1 MQLHKG
7 FYAGRNDNQ
16 KAPAF
21 KSGEQPHTINEVQ
34 ALNPKSIVGVLASNV
49 IMVDCDNKLDVQAMD
64 KALKKLALV
73 VPTMKTT
80 RGKHYYFSNFN
91 VESKSLSGVCLACGI
106 RADIKNGDK
115 TAFDCIM
122 VDGQPRI
129 WENYDVDLI
138 PLPTWLKPLSVKLD
152 TYSGMNE
159 GSRNQTIMNEIGVL
173 KRYGLSY
180 DDAKVALSIM
190 NSCVF
195 ADPLPKS
202 EFDHVTRKS
211 LYDNAYNRKT
221 KPKDFLELT
230 GKAKSNAKVDEFG
243 LVDIDLDGG
252 DGEQETK
259 GKRKRFDHEGLA
271 RGICDSY
278 HIINVD
284 GLLMQYDNGVYLP
297 TDRDAIERIICACVP
312 DTTIKQRTEVYASL
326 KLISRRYSYKDSM
339 PYLDYYAFSNGVF
352 KLDLESQSL
361 VKVENNPE
369 RLIFNRIPYP
379 YDPDAYNDLLTQF
392 LDDITCGDADIKV
405 QLAEMLG
412 HCLMRR
418 NSIRGIFVLL
428 GETSNGKSTFLD
440 MASHML
446 GRENTSYIK
455 MHELSERFNKWQLGY
470 KLANIGDDISTE
482 YLPDSNIIKSISTS
496 DSITVERKGKDGYAI
511 NPYCTLM
518 FSANELPRLKDAGMA
533 MLNRVTIIPFNAKF
547 SANSENFDPNLINKL
562 IEPDVMKALVNVAV
576 WGLIHIRKN
585 NGLIVTKSKIQYRVE
600 YAELNNPVLMFI
612 KDNYWDDATPFT
624 HQQLSL
630 KIRELFGK
638 TPITVYGEY
647 KEFCHIEGLRP
658 LGKTKFV
665 HALLECLSGVEIK
678 RCRVE
683 GELVYQFTPTNIYS
697 GSLNLPSV
705 VM

>member
-7 FYAGRNDNQ
+7 FYLGRNDNQ
-16 KAPAF
+16 KAPSF
-21 KSGEQPHTINEVQ
+21 KSGEQPHTMEEIQ
-34 ALNPKSIVGVLASNV
+34 ALNPKSVVGVLASNV
-49 IMVDCDNKLDVQAMD
+49 IMVDCDNELDVQAMD
-64 KALKKLALV
+64 KALKKLALT

-91 VESKSLSGVCLACGI
+91 VESKSLSGVRLACGI
-106 RADIKNGDK
+106 KADIKNGDK

-122 VDGQPRI
+122 VDGQARP
-129 WENYDVDLI
+129 WENYGVDLI
-138 PLPTWLKPLSVKLD
+138 PLPTWLKPLSTKLD

-159 GSRNQTIMNEIGVL
+159 GSRNQTIMNELGVL

-195 ADPLPKS
+195 ADPLPNS

-211 LYDNAYNRKT
+211 LYDNAYDRKT
-221 KPKDFLELT
+221 KPKDFVGRADVNDVL
-230 GKAKSNAKVDEFG
+230 G
-243 LVDIDLDGG
+243 LIETTLDGV
-252 DGEQETK
+252 DVEQESK

-271 RGICDSY
+271 RIICENY
-278 HIINVD
+278 HVINVD
-284 GLLMQYDNGVYLP
+284 GMLMQYDNGVYLP
-297 TDRDAIERIICACVP
+297 AHREGIERIICANVP
-312 DTTIKQRTEVYASL
+312 DTTIKQRSEVYATL
-326 KLISRRYSYKDSM
+326 KLISRSYKYDDCF
-339 PYLDYYAFSNGVF
+339 PYLDYFAFSNGVF

-361 VKVENNPE
+361 VKVENDPE

-379 YDPDAYNDLLTQF
+379 YDPNAYNDLLNQF
-392 LDDITCGDADIKV
+392 LDDIACGDQDIKI

-412 HCLMRR
+412 HSLMRR

-440 MASHML
+440 MVSHML
-446 GRENTSYIK
+446 GNENTSHIK
-455 MHELSERFNKWQLGY
+455 MHELSERFNKWQIGY

-496 DSITVERKGKDGYAI
+496 DCITVERKGKDAYVI

-533 MLNRVTIIPFNAKF
+533 MLNRVTIIPFNANF
-547 SANSENFDPNLINKL
+547 NANSENFDPNLINKL
-562 IEPDVMKALVNVAV
+562 IEPDVMKALVNMAV
-576 WGLIHIRKN
+576 WGLINIKRNQGLTLTQAKVDIRMA
-585 NGLIVTKSKIQYRVE
+585 

-612 KDNYWDDATPFT
+612 KDNYWDDHTPFT
-624 HQQLSL
+624 HHQLSL
-630 KIRELFGK
+630 NIKELFGK

-647 KEFCHIEGLRP
+647 KEFCQIEGLKP

-665 HALLECLSGVEIK
+665 KALLECLNGVEVTRRRI
-678 RCRVE
+678 E
-683 GELVYQFTPTNIYS
+683 GALDYRFTPRNEYS

>member
-7 FYAGRNDNQ
+7 FYLGRNDNQ
-16 KAPAF
+16 KAPSL
-21 KSGEQPHTINEVQ
+21 KSGEPPHSMEEIQ
-34 ALNPKSIVGVLASNV
+34 ALNPKSVVGVLASNV
-49 IMVDCDNKLDVQAMD
+49 IMIDCDNELDVQAMD
-64 KALKKLALV
+64 KALKKLALT

-91 VESKSLSGVCLACGI
+91 VESKSLSGVRLACGI
-106 RADIKNGDK
+106 KADVKNGDK

-122 VDGQPRI
+122 TDGQARP
-129 WENYDVDLI
+129 WENYGVDLI
-138 PLPTWLKPLSVKLD
+138 PLPTWLKPLSTKLD

-159 GSRNQTIMNEIGVL
+159 GSRNQTIMNELGVL

-180 DDAKVALSIM
+180 DDAKVALSVM

-195 ADPLPKS
+195 ADPLPMS

-221 KPKDFLELT
+221 MPKDFVGRKDADDVL
-230 GKAKSNAKVDEFG
+230 G
-243 LVDIDLDGG
+243 LIETTLDGV
-252 DGEQETK
+252 DVEQESK

-271 RGICDSY
+271 RAICENY
-278 HIINVD
+278 HVINVD

-297 TDRDAIERIICACVP
+297 TDKDAIERIICASVP
-312 DTTIKQRTEVYASL
+312 DTTIKQRSEVYASL
-326 KLISRRYSYKDSM
+326 KLISRRFSYKDTM
-339 PYLDYYAFSNGVF
+339 PYLDYFAFSNGVF

-361 VKVENNPE
+361 VKVENDPE

-379 YDPDAYNDLLTQF
+379 YDPNAYNDLLNQF
-392 LDDITCGDADIKV
+392 LDDIACGDQDIKI

-412 HCLMRR
+412 HSLMRR

-428 GETSNGKSTFLD
+428 GKTSNGKSTFLD
-440 MASHML
+440 MVSHML
-446 GRENTSYIK
+446 GNENTSYIK

-496 DSITVERKGKDGYAI
+496 DSIAVERKGKDAYVI

-518 FSANELPRLKDAGMA
+518 FSANELPRLKDSGTA
-533 MLNRVTIIPFNAKF
+533 MLNRVTIIPFNAEF
-547 SANSENFDPNLINKL
+547 NRNNGNHDSNLINKL
-562 IEPDVMKALVNVAV
+562 IAPEVLTALVNMAV
-576 WGLIHIRKN
+576 WGLIHIRTN
-585 NGLIVTKSKIQYRVE
+585 DGLLVTNSKVQYRVE
-600 YAELNNPVLMFI
+600 YAELNNPVLMFV
-612 KDNYWDDATPFT
+612 KDNYWDENTPFS
-624 HQQLSL
+624 HHQLSL
-630 KIRELFGK
+630 KVRELFGK
-638 TPITVYGEY
+638 TPVTVYGEY
-647 KEFCHIEGLRP
+647 KEFCQMEGLKP

-665 HALLECLSGVEIK
+665 KALLECLNGVEVTRYRI
-678 RCRVE
+678 E
-683 GELVYQFTPTNIYS
+683 GELAYRFTPRNEYS

>member
-7 FYAGRNDNQ
+7 FYLGRNDNQ
-16 KAPAF
+16 KAPSL
-21 KSGEQPHTINEVQ
+21 KSGEQPHTMEEIQ
-34 ALNPKSIVGVLASNV
+34 SLNPKSIVGVLASNV
-49 IMVDCDNKLDVQAMD
+49 IMIDCDNELDVRAMD
-64 KALKKLALV
+64 KALKKLALT

-91 VESKSLSGVCLACGI
+91 VESKSLSGVRLACGI
-106 RADIKNGDK
+106 KADVKNGDK

-122 VDGQPRI
+122 TDGQARP
-129 WENYDVDLI
+129 WENYGVDLI
-138 PLPTWLKPLSVKLD
+138 PLPTWLKPLSTKLD

-159 GSRNQTIMNEIGVL
+159 GSRNQTIMNELGVL

-195 ADPLPKS
+195 ADPLPNS
-202 EFDHVTRKS
+202 ELHHVTRKS

-221 KPKDFLELT
+221 KPKDFV
-230 GKAKSNAKVDEFG
+230 GRVDTDDVLG
-243 LVDIDLDGG
+243 LIETTLDGV
-252 DGEQETK
+252 DVEQESK
-259 GKRKRFDHEGLA
+259 GKRKRFDHEGVA
-271 RGICDSY
+271 RAIIESY
-278 HIINVD
+278 HVINVD
-284 GLLMQYDNGVYLP
+284 GMLMQYDNGVYLP
-297 TDRDAIERIICACVP
+297 AHREGIERIICANVP
-312 DTTIKQRTEVYASL
+312 DTTIKQRSEVYATL
-326 KLISRRYSYKDSM
+326 KLISRSYKYDDCF
-339 PYLDYYAFSNGVF
+339 PYLDYFAFSNGVF

-361 VKVENNPE
+361 VKVENDPE
-369 RLIFNRIPYP
+369 RLIFNRIPFP
-379 YDPDAYNDLLTQF
+379 YDPNAYNDLLNQF
-392 LDDITCGDADIKV
+392 LDDIACGDQDIKI

-428 GETSNGKSTFLD
+428 GKTSNGKSTFLD
-440 MASHML
+440 MVSHML

-496 DSITVERKGKDGYAI
+496 DSIAVERKGKDGYTI

-518 FSANELPRLKDAGMA
+518 FSANELPRLKDSGTA
-533 MLNRVTIIPFNAKF
+533 MLNRVTIIPFNANF
-547 SANSENFDPNLINKL
+547 NANSDNFDPDLINKL
-562 IEPDVMKALVNVAV
+562 VEPEVLTALVNMAV
-576 WGLIHIRKN
+576 WGLIHIKTN
-585 NGLIVTKSKIQYRVE
+585 NRLIVTESKIHYRVE

-612 KDNYWDDATPFT
+612 KNNYWDENTPFT
-624 HQQLSL
+624 HHQLSL
-630 KIRELFGK
+630 RIRELFGK
-638 TPITVYGEY
+638 TPVTVHGEY
-647 KEFCHIEGLRP
+647 KEFCQVEGFKP
-658 LGKTKFV
+658 LGKTKFTR
-665 HALLECLSGVEIK
+665 ALLECLNGVEVT
-678 RCRVE
+678 RCRIE
-683 GELVYQFTPTNIYS
+683 GELAYRFTPRNEYS

>member
-7 FYAGRNDNQ
+7 FYLGRNDNQ
-16 KAPAF
+16 KAPSF
-21 KSGEQPHTINEVQ
+21 KSGEQPHTMEEIQ
-34 ALNPKSIVGVLASNV
+34 GLNPKSIVGVLASNV
-49 IMVDCDNKLDVQAMD
+49 IMIDCDNELDVRAMD
-64 KALKKLALV
+64 KALKKLALT

-91 VESKSLSGVCLACGI
+91 VESKSLSGVRLACGI
-106 RADIKNGDK
+106 KADVKNGDK

-122 VDGQPRI
+122 TDGQARP
-129 WENYDVDLI
+129 WENYGVDLI
-138 PLPTWLKPLSVKLD
+138 PLPTWLKPLSTKLD

-159 GSRNQTIMNEIGVL
+159 GSRNQTIMNELGVL

-195 ADPLPKS
+195 ADPLPNS

-221 KPKDFLELT
+221 KPKDFV
-230 GKAKSNAKVDEFG
+230 GRVDADDVLG
-243 LVDIDLDGG
+243 LIETTLDGV
-252 DGEQETK
+252 DVEQESK

-271 RGICDSY
+271 RAICESY
-278 HIINVD
+278 HVINVD
-284 GLLMQYDNGVYLP
+284 GMLMQYDNGVYLP
-297 TDRDAIERIICACVP
+297 TDKDAIERIICASVP
-312 DTTIKQRTEVYASL
+312 DTTIKQRSEVYASL
-326 KLISRRYSYKDSM
+326 KLISRRFGYKDTI
-339 PYLDYYAFSNGVF
+339 PYLDYFAFSNGVF

-361 VKVENNPE
+361 VKVENDPE

-379 YDPDAYNDLLTQF
+379 YDPNAYNDLLNQF
-392 LDDITCGDADIKV
+392 LDDIACGDQDIKI

-428 GETSNGKSTFLD
+428 GKTSNGKSTFLD
-440 MASHML
+440 MASYML
-446 GRENTSYIK
+446 GRENTSHIK

-496 DSITVERKGKDGYAI
+496 DCIAVERKGKDAYTI

-518 FSANELPRLKDAGMA
+518 FSANELPRLKDSGTA
-533 MLNRVTIIPFNAKF
+533 MLNRVTIIPFNAEF
-547 SANSENFDPNLINKL
+547 NRNNGNHDSNLLNKL
-562 IEPDVMKALVNVAV
+562 IAPEVLTALVNMAV
-576 WGLIHIRKN
+576 WGLIHIRTN
-585 NGLIVTKSKIQYRVE
+585 DGLLVTNSKVQYRVE

-612 KDNYWDDATPFT
+612 KDNYWDENTPFT
-624 HQQLSL
+624 HHQLSL
-630 KIRELFGK
+630 NVKALFGK
-638 TPITVYGEY
+638 TPVTVYGEY
-647 KEFCHIEGLRP
+647 KEFCQIEGLKP
-658 LGKTKFV
+658 LGKTKFTN
-665 HALLECLSGVEIK
+665 ALLECLNGVEVK
-678 RCRVE
+678 KVMVE
-683 GELVYQFTPTNIYS
+683 GERAYRFTPRNEYS

>member
-7 FYAGRNDNQ
+7 FYLGRNDNQ
-16 KAPAF
+16 KAPSF
-21 KSGEQPHTINEVQ
+21 KSGEQPHTMEEIQ
-34 ALNPKSIVGVLASNV
+34 GLNPKSIVGVLASNV
-49 IMVDCDNKLDVQAMD
+49 IMIDCDNELDVRAMD
-64 KALKKLALV
+64 KALKKLALT

-91 VESKSLSGVCLACGI
+91 VESKSLSGVRLACGI
-106 RADIKNGDK
+106 KADVKNGDK

-122 VDGQPRI
+122 TDGQARP
-129 WENYDVDLI
+129 WENYSVDLI
-138 PLPTWLKPLSVKLD
+138 PLPTWLKPLSTKLD

-159 GSRNQTIMNEIGVL
+159 GSRNQTIMNELGVL

-221 KPKDFLELT
+221 KPKDFV
-230 GKAKSNAKVDEFG
+230 GRVDADDVLG
-243 LVDIDLDGG
+243 LIETTLDGV
-252 DGEQETK
+252 DVEQESK
-259 GKRKRFDHEGLA
+259 GKRKRFDHEGVA
-271 RGICDSY
+271 RAIIESY
-278 HIINVD
+278 HVINVD
-284 GLLMQYDNGVYLP
+284 GMLMQYDNGVYLP
-297 TDRDAIERIICACVP
+297 AHREGIERIICANVP
-312 DTTIKQRTEVYASL
+312 DTTIKQRSEVYATL
-326 KLISRRYSYKDSM
+326 KLISRNYKYDDCF
-339 PYLDYYAFSNGVF
+339 PYLDYFAFSNGVF

-361 VKVENNPE
+361 VKVENDPE
-369 RLIFNRIPYP
+369 RLIFNRIPFP
-379 YDPDAYNDLLTQF
+379 YDPNAYNDLLNQF
-392 LDDITCGDADIKV
+392 LDDIACGDQDIKI

-428 GETSNGKSTFLD
+428 GKTSNGKSTFLD
-440 MASHML
+440 MVSHML

-496 DSITVERKGKDGYAI
+496 DSIAVERKGKDGYTI

-518 FSANELPRLKDAGMA
+518 FSANELPRLKDSGTA
-533 MLNRVTIIPFNAKF
+533 MLNRVTIIPFNANF
-547 SANSENFDPNLINKL
+547 NANSDNFDPDLINKL
-562 IEPDVMKALVNVAV
+562 VEPEVLTALVNMAV
-576 WGLIHIRKN
+576 WGLIHIKTN
-585 NGLIVTKSKIQYRVE
+585 NRLIVTESKIHYRVE

-612 KDNYWDDATPFT
+612 KNNYWDENTPFT
-624 HQQLSL
+624 HHQLSL
-630 KIRELFGK
+630 RIRELFGK
-638 TPITVYGEY
+638 TPVTVHGEY
-647 KEFCHIEGLRP
+647 KEFCQVEGFKP
-658 LGKTKFV
+658 LGKTKFTR
-665 HALLECLSGVEIK
+665 ALLECLNGVEVT
-678 RCRVE
+678 RCRIE
-683 GELVYQFTPTNIYS
+683 GELAYRFTPRNEYS

>member
-7 FYAGRNDNQ
+7 FYLGRNDNQ
-16 KAPAF
+16 KAPSF
-21 KSGEQPHTINEVQ
+21 KSGEQPHTMEEIQ
-34 ALNPKSIVGVLASNV
+34 GLNPKSIVGVLASNV
-49 IMVDCDNKLDVQAMD
+49 IMIDCDNELDVRAMD
-64 KALKKLALV
+64 KALKKLALT

-91 VESKSLSGVCLACGI
+91 VESKSLSGVRLACGI
-106 RADIKNGDK
+106 KADVKNGDK

-122 VDGQPRI
+122 VDGQARP
-129 WENYDVDLI
+129 WKNYSVDLI
-138 PLPTWLKPLSVKLD
+138 PLPTWLKPLSTKLD

-159 GSRNQTIMNEIGVL
+159 GSRNQTIMNELGVL

-195 ADPLPKS
+195 ADPLPMS

-211 LYDNAYNRKT
+211 LYDNAYDRKT
-221 KPKDFLELT
+221 KPKDFVGRADVNDVL
-230 GKAKSNAKVDEFG
+230 G
-243 LVDIDLDGG
+243 LIETTLDGV
-252 DGEQETK
+252 DVEQESK

-271 RGICDSY
+271 RIICENY
-278 HIINVD
+278 HVINVD
-284 GLLMQYDNGVYLP
+284 GMLMQYDNGVYLP
-297 TDRDAIERIICACVP
+297 AHREGIERIICANVP
-312 DTTIKQRTEVYASL
+312 DTTIKQRSEVYATL
-326 KLISRRYSYKDSM
+326 KLISRSYTYNDCF
-339 PYLDYYAFSNGVF
+339 PYLDYFAFSNGVF

-361 VKVENNPE
+361 VKVENDPE

-379 YDPDAYNDLLTQF
+379 YDPNAYNDLLNQF
-392 LDDITCGDADIKV
+392 LDDVACGDQEIKI

-412 HCLMRR
+412 HSLMRR

-440 MASHML
+440 MVSHML
-446 GRENTSYIK
+446 GNENTSYIK
-455 MHELSERFNKWQLGY
+455 MHELSERFNKWQIGY

-496 DSITVERKGKDGYAI
+496 DCIAVERKGKDAYAI

-533 MLNRVTIIPFNAKF
+533 MLNRMTIIPFNAKF
-547 SANSENFDPNLINKL
+547 DINSGNYDPNLINKL
-562 IEPDVMKALVNVAV
+562 VEPEVLTALVNMAV
-576 WGLIHIRKN
+576 WGLINIKRNHGLTLTQAKIDIRMA
-585 NGLIVTKSKIQYRVE
+585 

-612 KDNYWDDATPFT
+612 KDNYWDEHTPFT
-624 HQQLSL
+624 HHQLSL
-630 KIRELFGK
+630 NIRELFGK

-647 KEFCHIEGLRP
+647 KEFCQIEGLKP

-665 HALLECLSGVEIK
+665 KALLECLNGVEVK
-678 RCRVE
+678 LVQVE
-683 GELVYQFTPTNIYS
+683 GERTYRFNPRNEYS

>member
-7 FYAGRNDNQ
+7 FYLGRNDNQ
-16 KAPAF
+16 KAPSF
-21 KSGEQPHTINEVQ
+21 KSGEQPHTMEEIQ
-34 ALNPKSIVGVLASNV
+34 GLNPKSIVGVLASNV
-49 IMVDCDNKLDVQAMD
+49 IMIDCDNELDVRAMD
-64 KALKKLALV
+64 KALKKLALT

-91 VESKSLSGVCLACGI
+91 VESKSLSGVRLACGI
-106 RADIKNGDK
+106 KADVKNGDK

-122 VDGQPRI
+122 TDGQPRP
-129 WENYDVDLI
+129 WENYSVDLI
-138 PLPTWLKPLSVKLD
+138 PLPTWLKPLSTKLD

-159 GSRNQTIMNEIGVL
+159 GSRNQTIMNELGVL

-195 ADPLPKS
+195 ADPLPNS
-202 EFDHVTRKS
+202 EFDHVTRKN

-221 KPKDFLELT
+221 KPKDFVGRTDVNDVL
-230 GKAKSNAKVDEFG
+230 G
-243 LVDIDLDGG
+243 LIETTLDGV
-252 DGEQETK
+252 DVEQETK
-259 GKRKRFDHEGLA
+259 SKRKRFDHEGVA
-271 RGICDSY
+271 RAIIESY
-278 HIINVD
+278 NVINVD
-284 GLLMQYDNGVYLP
+284 GMLMMYDNGVYLP
-297 TDRDAIERIICACVP
+297 AHRESIERIICENVP
-312 DTTIKQRTEVYASL
+312 DTTIKQRSEVYASL
-326 KLISRRYSYKDSM
+326 KLISRSYKYDDCF
-339 PYLDYYAFSNGVF
+339 PYLDYFAFSNGVF

-361 VKVENNPE
+361 VKVENDPE

-379 YDPDAYNDLLTQF
+379 YDPNAYNDLLNQF
-392 LDDITCGDADIKV
+392 LDDVACSDQEIKI

-428 GETSNGKSTFLD
+428 GETSNGKSTFLN
-440 MASHML
+440 MVSHML
-446 GRENTSYIK
+446 GSENTSYIK

-482 YLPDSNIIKSISTS
+482 YMPDNNVIKSISTS
-496 DSITVERKGKDGYAI
+496 DSLNVERKGKDGYTI

-533 MLNRVTIIPFNAKF
+533 MLNRMTIIPFNANF
-547 SANSENFDPNLINKL
+547 NANCENFDPNLINKL
-562 IEPDVMKALVNVAV
+562 IEPDVMTALVNMAV
-576 WGLIHIRKN
+576 WGLINIKRNHGLTLTQAKIDIRMA
-585 NGLIVTKSKIQYRVE
+585 

-612 KDNYWDDATPFT
+612 KDNYWDENTPFT
-624 HQQLSL
+624 HNQLSL
-630 KIRELFGK
+630 SIRDLFGK
-638 TPITVYGEY
+638 TTITVYGEY
-647 KEFCHIEGLRP
+647 KEFCQIEGLKP
-658 LGKTKFV
+658 LGKTKFIKT
-665 HALLECLSGVEIK
+665 LLECLNGVDVK
-678 RCRVE
+678 QTSVE
-683 GELVYQFTPTNIYS
+683 NERAYRFTPRNEYS

>member
-7 FYAGRNDNQ
+7 FYLGRNDNQ
-16 KAPAF
+16 KAPSL
-21 KSGEQPHTINEVQ
+21 KSGEPPHTMEEIQ
-34 ALNPKSIVGVLASNV
+34 ALNPQSIVGVLASNV
-49 IMVDCDNKLDVQAMD
+49 IMIDCDNELDVQAMD
-64 KALKKLALV
+64 KALKKLALT

-91 VESKSLSGVCLACGI
+91 VESKSLSGVRLACGI
-106 RADIKNGDK
+106 KADVKNGDK

-122 VDGQPRI
+122 TDGQARP
-129 WENYDVDLI
+129 WENYSVDLI
-138 PLPTWLKPLSVKLD
+138 PLPTWLKPLSTKLD

-159 GSRNQTIMNEIGVL
+159 GSRNQTIMNELGVL

-195 ADPLPKS
+195 ADPLPNS

-211 LYDNAYNRKT
+211 LYDNAYDRKT
-221 KPKDFLELT
+221 KPKDFVGRADVNDVL
-230 GKAKSNAKVDEFG
+230 G
-243 LVDIDLDGG
+243 LIETTLDGV
-252 DGEQETK
+252 DVEQESK

-271 RGICDSY
+271 RIICENY
-278 HIINVD
+278 HVINVD
-284 GLLMQYDNGVYLP
+284 GMLMQYDNGVYLP
-297 TDRDAIERIICACVP
+297 AHREGIERIICANVP
-312 DTTIKQRTEVYASL
+312 DTTIKQRSEVYATL
-326 KLISRRYSYKDSM
+326 KLISRSYKYDDCF
-339 PYLDYYAFSNGVF
+339 PYLDYFAFSNGVF

-361 VKVENNPE
+361 VKVENDPE

-379 YDPDAYNDLLTQF
+379 YDPNAYSDLLNQF
-392 LDDITCGDADIKV
+392 LDDVACGDQDVKI

-412 HCLMRR
+412 HSLMRR

-440 MASHML
+440 MVSHML
-446 GRENTSYIK
+446 GNENTSHIK
-455 MHELSERFNKWQLGY
+455 MHELSERFNKWQTGY

-496 DSITVERKGKDGYAI
+496 DCITVERKGKDAYAI

-533 MLNRVTIIPFNAKF
+533 MLNRMTIIPFNAKF
-547 SANSENFDPNLINKL
+547 DINSGNYDPNLINKL
-562 IEPDVMKALVNVAV
+562 IEPDVMKALVNMAV
-576 WGLIHIRKN
+576 WGLINIKRNHGLTLTQAKIDIRMA
-585 NGLIVTKSKIQYRVE
+585 

-612 KDNYWDDATPFT
+612 KDNYWDEHTPFT
-624 HQQLSL
+624 HNQLSL
-630 KIRELFGK
+630 NIRELFGK

-647 KEFCHIEGLRP
+647 KEFCQIEGLKP

-665 HALLECLSGVEIK
+665 KALLECLNGVEVK
-678 RCRVE
+678 KVMVE
-683 GELVYQFTPTNIYS
+683 SERAYRFAPRNEYS

>member
-7 FYAGRNDNQ
+7 FYLGRNDNQ
-16 KAPAF
+16 KAPSF
-21 KSGEQPHTINEVQ
+21 KSGEQPHTMEEIQ

-49 IMVDCDNKLDVQAMD
+49 IMIDCDNELDVRAMD
-64 KALKKLALV
+64 KALKKLALT

-91 VESKSLSGVCLACGI
+91 VESKSLSGVRLACGI
-106 RADIKNGDK
+106 KADVKNGDK

-122 VDGQPRI
+122 TDGQARP
-129 WENYDVDLI
+129 WENYGVDLI
-138 PLPTWLKPLSVKLD
+138 PLPTWLKPLSTKLD

-159 GSRNQTIMNEIGVL
+159 GSRNQTIMNELGVL

-195 ADPLPKS
+195 ADPLPNS

-221 KPKDFLELT
+221 KPKDFV
-230 GKAKSNAKVDEFG
+230 GRVDADDVLG
-243 LVDIDLDGG
+243 LIETTLDGV
-252 DGEQETK
+252 DVEQESK

-271 RGICDSY
+271 RTICESY
-278 HIINVD
+278 HVINVD

-297 TDRDAIERIICACVP
+297 AHKEGIERIICANVP
-312 DTTIKQRTEVYASL
+312 DTTIKQRSEVYATL
-326 KLISRRYSYKDSM
+326 KLISRSYTYNDSV
-339 PYLDYYAFSNGVF
+339 PYLDYFAFSNGVF

-361 VKVENNPE
+361 VKVENDPE

-379 YDPDAYNDLLTQF
+379 YDPNAYNDLLNQF
-392 LDDITCGDADIKV
+392 LDDIACGDQDIKI

-412 HCLMRR
+412 HSLMRR

-440 MASHML
+440 MVSHML
-446 GRENTSYIK
+446 GNENTSHIK
-455 MHELSERFNKWQLGY
+455 MHELSERFNKWQIGY

-496 DSITVERKGKDGYAI
+496 DSVAVERKGKDGYTI

-533 MLNRVTIIPFNAKF
+533 MLNRVTIIPFNANF
-547 SANSENFDPNLINKL
+547 NANSDNFDPDLINKL
-562 IEPDVMKALVNVAV
+562 IEPDVMKALVNMAV
-576 WGLIHIRKN
+576 WGLINIKTNRR
-585 NGLIVTKSKIQYRVE
+585 LTVTESKVQYRVE

-612 KDNYWDDATPFT
+612 KNNYWDERTPFS
-624 HQQLSL
+624 HCQLSL
-630 KIRELFGK
+630 NVRELFNK
-638 TPITVYGEY
+638 TTITVYGEY
-647 KEFCHIEGLRP
+647 KEFCQIEGLKP
-658 LGKTKFV
+658 LGKTKFTN
-665 HALLECLSGVEIK
+665 ALLECLNGVEVKQTSI
-678 RCRVE
+678 E
-683 GELVYQFTPTNIYS
+683 GEGAYRFVPRNEYS